1 MVSLFDSGLGE
12 FLMPVFIFI
21 LIYAIIYAALSKT
34 KFFGDSVNLNAII
47 AFAMAALFAAMPGA
61 MEFVSVIAP
70 WFIILVI
77 VAFSILLIFMFGGL
91 KGDAIENIFKN
102 TTVYWT
108 VIMLSIIIVV
118 GGLTVVYGPFL
129 VGGPPG
135 GEGAGSSI
143 HRAVFNVKVLT
154 TLTVLIIFTFAV
166 RLLSFES
173 LRD

>member
-1 MVSLFDSGLGE
+1 MVSLFESGLGD

-34 KFFGDSVNLNAII
+34 KVLGDSVNINAVV
-47 AFAMAALFAAMPGA
+47 AFALAALFAAAPGA

-77 VAFSILLIFMFGGL
+77 VAFSVLLIFMFGGL
-91 KGDAIENIFKN
+91 KGDVIETIFKN

-108 VIMLSIIIVV
+108 IIMLSIIILV

-129 VGGPPG
+129 VGGPSG
-135 GEGAGSSI
+135 GEGAGASI
-143 HRAVFNVKVLT
+143 HKAIFNVKVLT